1 MSRPLKVCVLGGS
14 GFVGS
19 RLVARLAN
27 AGHTVTVPTR
37 IAARAAHLRL
47 MPTVTTPVA
56 DIHDPATL
64 ARLSASAD
72 VIVNLVGIL
81 NESGRNGAGFR
92 HAHSELAAKLV
103 AALSGKPRV
112 KLVQMSAL
120 KAGPD
125 GPSHYLKSKGE
136 AERQIRAAPGLRWT
150 ILRPSVIFGPGDSF
164 ANRFAGLIALLPG
177 LFPLAM
183 PGARFA
189 PVWLDDLIAAL
200 ERAVRDPATDGGIY
214 ELGGPDVL
222 TLREI
227 VQQIAAALDRRM
239 RVVGLPQ
246 WLSRVQAAVMDFVP
260 GKPFS
265 TDNYRSLLVDSVPA
279 EDGFAKLG
287 IRPHGFTALLPR
299 SLDRLRVRTVLDE
312 YRESAGRSSSP
323 PPL

>member
-64 ARLSASAD
+64 ERLAARCD
-72 VIVNLVGIL
+72 VVVNLVGIL
-81 NESGRNGAGFR
+81 NESGRSGAGFS
-92 HAHSELAAKLV
+92 HAHSELAGKLV
-103 AALSGKPRV
+103 TALSSRPGI

-120 KAGPD
+120 KAGD
-125 GPSHYLKSKGE
+125 GPSHYLRSKGE
-136 AERQIRAAPGLRWT
+136 AEQQIRKAPGLRWT

-164 ANRFAGLIALLPG
+164 GNRFAGLIAVLPG
-177 LFPLAM
+177 VFPLAM

-189 PVWLDDLIAAL
+189 PVYLDDVVDAL
-200 ERAVRDPATDGGIY
+200 ERSLQDRATDGQAY
-214 ELGGPDVL
+214 ELGGPDTL
-222 TLREI
+222 TLRQI
-227 VQQIAAALDRRM
+227 VQRIAHAMDRRIWII
-239 RVVGLPQ
+239 GLPQ
-246 WLSRVQAAVMDFVP
+246 WVSRLQAGVMDFVP

-265 TDNYRSLLVDSVPA
+265 TDNYRSLLVDNVPT
-279 EDGFAKLG
+279 EDGFARLG
-287 IRPHGFTALLPR
+287 IRPRGFISLLPQ
-299 SLDRLRVRTVLDE
+299 SLDRLQLRTVLDE
-312 YRESAGRSSSP
+312 YRETAGRQR
-323 PPL
+323 

>member
-1 MSRPLKVCVLGGS
+1 MSRALKICVLGGS

-47 MPTVTTPVA
+47 LPTVTTPVA
-56 DIHDPATL
+56 DIHDPVTL
-64 ARLSASAD
+64 ARLVASCD
-72 VIVNLVGIL
+72 VVVNLVGIL
-81 NESGRNGAGFR
+81 NESGRSGSGFS
-92 HAHSELAAKLV
+92 HAHSELAGKLV
-103 AALSGKPRV
+103 TALAGRPGV
-112 KLVQMSAL
+112 KLVQVSAL

-164 ANRFAGLIALLPG
+164 VNRFAGLIALLPG
-177 LFPLAM
+177 VFPLAM

-189 PVWLDDLIAAL
+189 PVYLDDVIEVL
-200 ERAVRDPATDGGIY
+200 ERAVEDPATDGQAY
-214 ELGGPDVL
+214 ELGGPEVL

-227 VQQIAAALDRRM
+227 VQQIARALDRRM
-239 RVVGLPQ
+239 LVIGLPQ
-246 WLSRVQAAVMDFVP
+246 WLSRLQASVMDFVP

-279 EDGFAKLG
+279 EDGFARLG
-287 IRPHGFTALLPR
+287 IRARGFSALLPR
-299 SLDRLRVRTVLDE
+299 SLDRLQLRTMLDE
-312 YRESAGRSSSP
+312 YRQSAGR
-323 PPL
+323 

>member
-1 MSRPLKVCVLGGS
+1 MSRKLRICILGGS

-27 AGHTVTVPTR
+27 AGHTVIVPTR

-64 ARLSASAD
+64 ARLAD
-72 VIVNLVGIL
+72 RCDVVVNLVGIL
-81 NESGRNGAGFR
+81 NESGRSGAGFR
-92 HAHSELAAKLV
+92 HAHSELAGKLV
-103 AALSGKPRV
+103 TALAGRPHV

-120 KAGPD
+120 KAGAD

-136 AERQIRAAPGLRWT
+136 AERQIRATPGLRWT

-164 ANRFAGLIALLPG
+164 VNRFAGLIALLPG
-177 LFPLAM
+177 MFPLAM
-183 PGARFA
+183 AGARFA
-189 PVWLDDLIAAL
+189 PVYLDDVIEAV
-200 ERAVRDPATDGGIY
+200 ERAVEDSATDGQAY
-214 ELGGPDVL
+214 ELGGPEVL

-227 VQQIAAALDRRM
+227 VQQIARAMDRRM
-239 RVVGLPQ
+239 LVIGLPQ
-246 WLSRVQAAVMDFVP
+246 WLSRLQASVMDFVP

-279 EDGFAKLG
+279 QDGFAQLG
-287 IRPHGFTALLPR
+287 IRPRAFSALLPR
-299 SLDRLRVRTVLDE
+299 SLDRLRLLTALDG
-312 YRESAGRSSSP
+312 YRQTAGR
-323 PPL
+323 

>member
-1 MSRPLKVCVLGGS
+1 MSRSLRVCVLGGS

-27 AGHTVTVPTR
+27 AGHVVTVPTR

-47 MPTVTTPVA
+47 LPTVTTPVA

-64 ARLSASAD
+64 ARLTAGCD

-81 NESGRNGAGFR
+81 NESGRSGAGFR
-92 HAHSELAAKLV
+92 HAHSELAGKLV
-103 AALSGKPRV
+103 TALASRPHV

-136 AERQIRAAPGLRWT
+136 AERQIRAAAGLRWT

-164 ANRFAGLIALLPG
+164 VNRFAGLIALLPG
-177 LFPLAM
+177 VFPLAM

-189 PVWLDDLIAAL
+189 PVWLDDVVDGL
-200 ERAVRDPATDGGIY
+200 ERAVADGATDGHTY
-214 ELGGPDVL
+214 ELGGPETL

-227 VQQIAAALDRRM
+227 VQQIAGAMDRR
-239 RVVGLPQ
+239 VLVIGLPQ
-246 WLSRVQAAVMDFVP
+246 WLSRLQAAVMDFVP

-265 TDNYRSLLVDSVPA
+265 TDNYRSLLVDSVPT
-279 EDGFAKLG
+279 EDGFAQLG
-287 IRPHGFTALLPR
+287 LRPRAFSALLAG
-299 SLDRLRVRTVLDE
+299 SLDRLRARTVLDE
-312 YRESAGRSSSP
+312 YRESAGR
-323 PPL
+323 